1 MKGFVKHMSY
11 KRLIPCIFI
20 KQGKAVAWFDDPTV
34 ISDNVITL
42 AKQYKDKGADELL
55 IFDLSDSDE
64 EHDESIDIMKKI
76 NRLIGIPVVAGGNVK
91 RQEDIKKILYTGAK
105 RVILNFSK
113 PYSAK
118 LIEEAALRFGQ
129 EKIAVSLND
138 FDTLFKQQNLIEKYS
153 SEIVFMHRL
162 DLASVTTLT
171 EIPYVI
177 VTDTMEESE
186 IFRILESPGARGISG
201 KFVSRTD
208 LDLHVFKEECTKREI
223 QMTSFE
229 NTMDFSEFKLNSD
242 GLLPVIVQNFKT
254 SEVLMMAYMNEQA
267 FQQTI
272 KTGRMTYFSRSR
284 QCLWVKGETSGH
296 YQYVKSLTI
305 DCDKDTLLAKVEQI
319 GAACH
324 TGNPTCF
331 FQTVAGS
338 NYNRANPLQI
348 FESVYDTIADRKVNP
363 KEGSYTNYLFDK
375 GLDKILK
382 KVGEEAT
389 EIIIAAKNPNPEEL
403 KYEISDFLYH
413 AMVLMVERGL
423 TWEDIMEEM
432 ADRH

>member
-1 MKGFVKHMSY
+1 
-11 KRLIPCIFI
+11 
-20 KQGKAVAWFDDPTV
+20 
-34 ISDNVITL
+34 
-42 AKQYKDKGADELL
+42 
-55 IFDLSDSDE
+55 
-64 EHDESIDIMKKI
+64 
-76 NRLIGIPVVAGGNVK
+76 
-91 RQEDIKKILYTGAK
+91 
-105 RVILNFSK
+105 
-113 PYSAK
+113 
-118 LIEEAALRFGQ
+118 
-129 EKIAVSLND
+129 
-138 FDTLFKQQNLIEKYS
+138 
-153 SEIVFMHRL
+153 
-162 DLASVTTLT
+162 
-171 EIPYVI
+171 
-177 VTDTMEESE
+177 
-186 IFRILESPGARGISG
+186 
-201 KFVSRTD
+201 
-208 LDLHVFKEECTKREI
+208 
-223 QMTSFE
+223 MTSFE